1 VNRNSAFV
9 LLSFAILQYFLGLLL
24 LTIFS
29 SNTIVEGYSRQ
40 ETLIVEL
47 REGARAADA
56 ARLIDAM
63 SSDFGIGS
71 NFIEYISPDQAINL
85 YISDKSSIEA
95 LDGSNPFLPIL
106 VVHLPAE
113 ESTRDFTE
121 KYIGEELVSEIISSK
136 SISSDIGKQLNQTK
150 LWLLGLFA
158 LLLVIVVIIIYQF
171 LALTLHKEQSV
182 INLKLL
188 SGAYERQVLGPFISG
203 STRNAVL
210 STMIAIVMI
219 ALTILVVTPLKMLFQ
234 YVNSFTIATSILSLI
249 VIGIVI
255 YTISTYMI
263 VKLYLRNHRNMH

>member
-1 VNRNSAFV
+1 MNRNSVFV

-47 REGARAADA
+47 REGASAADA
-56 ARLIDAM
+56 ERLIETMA
-63 SSDFGIGS
+63 SDFGIGT
-71 NFIEYISPDQAINL
+71 NFIEYISPDKAIDL
-85 YISDKSSIEA
+85 YISDKSTIEA

-106 VVHLPAE
+106 VVHLPVE
-113 ESTRDFTE
+113 ESTREFTE
-121 KYIGEELVSEIISSK
+121 QYIDEELVSEIISSK
-136 SISSDIGKQLNQTK
+136 SIASDIGDQLNRTK

-171 LALTLHKEQSV
+171 LALTLHKEEGV

-203 STRNAVL
+203 SARNAIL

-234 YVNSFTIATSILSLI
+234 YVNSFTIAASILSLV